1 MKHLKK
7 KELQE
12 LEKLLLEERD
22 KTIAHLKKLSASQ
35 EIMDSNPNAGDS
47 ADVANIEVTQNNL
60 TKIGSREMNLVKK
73 IDESLQKIKDGTYGL
88 CEECGEPIPFKRLL
102 VRPVATLCIE
112 CKSRQELQEKR
123 YSSKLQEEE
132 EDIFESAD
140 ETSYTSVVEEE

>member
-22 KTIAHLKKLSASQ
+22 KIIAHLKKLSASQ

-47 ADVANIEVTQNNL
+47 ADVANLEVTQNNL

-88 CEECGEPIPFKRLL
+88 CEECGEPIPYKRLL